1 MLHFNRKGTIIMK
14 KIKYITLILCLV
26 AVSSCKKAIETTPLS
41 VITSSSFFKTPDD
54 VAGAVRGMYVDFRT
68 TAASDVFWL
77 GEGRS
82 EVFTGGVA
90 GTQGYDKFW
99 NNTLNASNP
108 NADGQTNFWKNLYAP
123 INSANLLKYVPNITF
138 PNNDTKNSAL
148 AQAYTMRAFCYFVLV
163 RAWGGVPIRTEP
175 LEAYDASTIN
185 LPRSTVAEVFA
196 LIKSDLTK
204 ALALYPNITYEAG
217 RNTWSKASAD
227 ALKADVY
234 LWTAKM
240 LNGGQADLTTALA
253 AVNEAQTSDVAL
265 LPVYSDIFSYT
276 NKGNK
281 EDMMVVR
288 FQLNEGLNNY
298 YQTMYI
304 SGYASLPAA
313 TLAVI
318 GVQGV
323 GNTGVNTAQV
333 SKLVRDQFTTDDQR
347 RNGTFYEIY
356 DNANKYVTSIVT
368 KGSGLVNAGTR
379 SFFTDV
385 VIYRYADLL
394 LMKAEIKNALTQDPT
409 TEMNLVRQRAY
420 GTNFAAHAFVNGS
433 QAANDDA
440 ILKERLLELTTE
452 GKRWWDLI
460 RFNQAFNLVPSL
472 AGKSGTPG
480 LLLWPIGVIIRG
492 TEPLVTENDAWK

>member
-1 MLHFNRKGTIIMK
+1 MK
-14 KIKYITLILCLV
+14 KIKYITLISCLV

-90 GTQGYDKFW
+90 GTQNYDRYW

-123 INSANLLKYVPNITF
+123 INSANLLLKYVPNITF

-347 RNGTFYEIY
+347 RNGTFYEVY

-368 KGSGLVNAGTR
+368 KGSGFVNAGTR

>member
-1 MLHFNRKGTIIMK
+1 MK
-14 KIKYITLILCLV
+14 KFKYITLILCL
-26 AVSSCKKAIETTPLS
+26 AASSSCKKNIETTPLS

-54 VAGAVRGMYVDFRT
+54 VAGALRGMYVDFRT
-68 TAASDVFWL
+68 TAANDMFWL

-82 EVFTGGVA
+82 EVLTGAVA
-90 GTQGYDKFW
+90 GAQGFDKFW
-99 NNTLNASNP
+99 NNTLNASAP
-108 NADGQTNFWKNLYAP
+108 NADNQVNFWKNLYAP
-123 INSANLLKYVPNITF
+123 INSANLMLKYVPDIAF
-138 PNNDTKNSAL
+138 PSADTKNSAL

-175 LEAYDASTIN
+175 LEAYDAGSIN
-185 LPRSTVAEVFA
+185 KPRSSVQEVFA

-240 LNGGQADLTTALA
+240 LNGGQADLNTALA
-253 AVNEAQTSDVAL
+253 AVNEAQTSDVGL

-288 FQLNEGLNNY
+288 FQLNEGLQNY
-298 YQTMYI
+298 WQTMYI
-304 SGYASLPAA
+304 SNLTNVSAA
-313 TLAVI
+313 TLAVV
-318 GVQGV
+318 GAQGV
-323 GNTGVNTAQV
+323 GNTGVNTAQI

-347 RNGTFYEIY
+347 RNGTFFEIF
-356 DNANKYVTSIVT
+356 DTANKYITSIVT
-368 KGSGLVNAGTR
+368 KGSGMVNAGTR
-379 SFFTDV
+379 NFFTDV

-420 GTNFAAHAFVNGS
+420 GTNFASHTFVNGS
-433 QAANDDA
+433 QATNDDA
-440 ILKERLLELTTE
+440 ILKERLLELCTE
-452 GKRWWDLI
+452 GKRWWDLV
-460 RFNQAFNLVPSL
+460 RFNQAFNIVPSL
-472 AGKSGTPG
+472 QGKSGTPG
-480 LLLWPIGVIIRG
+480 LLLWPIGLTIRA
-492 TEPLVTENDAWK
+492 TEPLVTENPAYQ

>member
-1 MLHFNRKGTIIMK
+1 M
-14 KIKYITLILCLV
+14 LILSL
-26 AVSSCKKAIETTPLS
+26 AASSSCKKNIETTPIS

-54 VAGAVRGMYVDFRT
+54 VAGALRGMYVDFRT
-68 TAASDVFWL
+68 TAANDMFWL

-82 EVFTGGVA
+82 EVLTGAVA
-90 GTQGYDKFW
+90 GAQGFDKFW
-99 NNTLNASNP
+99 NNTLSASAP
-108 NADGQTNFWKNLYAP
+108 NADNQVNFWKNLYAP
-123 INSANLLKYVPNITF
+123 INSANLMLKYVPDITF
-138 PNNDTKNSAL
+138 PSADTKNSAL

-185 LPRSTVAEVFA
+185 KPRSSVAEVFA

-204 ALALYPNITYEAG
+204 ALSLYPNITYEAG

-253 AVNEAQTSDVAL
+253 AVNEAQTSDVGL

-281 EDMMVVR
+281 EDLMVVR
-288 FQLNEGLNNY
+288 FQLNEGLQNY
-298 YQTMYI
+298 WQTMYI
-304 SGYASLPAA
+304 SNLTNVSAA
-313 TLAVI
+313 TLAVV
-318 GVQGV
+318 GAQGV

-347 RNGTFYEIY
+347 RNGTFFEIY
-356 DNANKYVTSIVT
+356 DNANKYITSIVT
-368 KGSGLVNAGTR
+368 KGSGMVNAGTR
-379 SFFTDV
+379 NFFTDV

-394 LMKAEIKNALTQDPT
+394 LMKAEIKNALSQDPT

-420 GTNFAAHAFVNGS
+420 GTNFAAHIFVSGS
-433 QAANDDA
+433 PAVGALHRRQTLVGFNTFWPGVQPCT
-440 ILKERLLELTTE
+440 IVGWQERHA
-452 GKRWWDLI
+452 
-460 RFNQAFNLVPSL
+460 RF
-472 AGKSGTPG
+472 
-480 LLLWPIGVIIRG
+480 VI
-492 TEPLVTENDAWK
+492 VAYWVNHSCN

>member
-1 MLHFNRKGTIIMK
+1 MK
-14 KIKYITLILCLV
+14 KIKYITMILCLV
-26 AVSSCKKAIETTPLS
+26 AASSCKKAIETTPLS

-54 VAGAVRGMYVDFRT
+54 AAGALRGMYVDFRT
-68 TAASDVFWL
+68 TAANDLFWL

-90 GTQGYDKFW
+90 GTQGFDKFW
-99 NNTLNASNP
+99 NNTLSASQP
-108 NADGQTNFWKNLYAP
+108 NADNQVNFWKNLYAP
-123 INSANLLKYVPNITF
+123 INSANLLLKYVPTITF
-138 PNNDTKNSAL
+138 PSNDTKNTTL
-148 AQAYTMRAFCYFVLV
+148 AQAYTMRAFCYFTLV

-204 ALALYPNITYEAG
+204 ALALYPNITYESG

-234 LWTAKM
+234 LWTAKQ
-240 LNGGQADLTTALA
+240 LNGGQADLTTALTA
-253 AVNEAQTSDVAL
+253 ITEAQTSDVAL

-281 EDMMVVR
+281 EDMMAVR

-298 YQTMYI
+298 FQAMYI
-304 SGYASLPAA
+304 SGYTSLPAP

-347 RNGTFYEIY
+347 RNATFYEVY
-356 DNANKYVTSIVT
+356 DNTAKYVTSIVT
-368 KGSGLVNAGTR
+368 KGAGMVNAGTR
-379 SFFTDV
+379 YFYTDV

-394 LMKAEIKNALTQDPT
+394 LMKAEIKNALGQDPT

-420 GTNFAAHAFVNGS
+420 GTNFAAHTFVSGS
-433 QAANDDA
+433 QAVNDDA
-440 ILKERLLELTTE
+440 ILKERLLELCTE
-452 GKRWWDLI
+452 GKRWWDLV

-472 AGKSGTPG
+472 ASKSGTPG
-480 LLLWPIGVIIRG
+480 FLLWPIGVTIRA
-492 TEPLVTENDAWK
+492 TEPLVVENDAWK